1 MLLKLIASSLLLA
14 MMGCAAVNPVNTDA
28 KLSNRPDR
36 TVASTDTKLS
46 NKHERTIVNTALAL
60 KDHIYEIQQST
71 STIKFRVD
79 SPFGEVWGS
88 FHDFEGSFIML
99 KNDVSNQSA
108 VVDINTRSLH
118 VDSSLIKK
126 VLKSEIFFN
135 VERFPSM
142 RFVGGSFE
150 WFNDKNAVLKGD
162 LTLNNVTRP
171 IAFYVELVKHN
182 IANPYSERIT
192 VKAETTI
199 KRSEFGIYTLLPA
212 ISDNVNLFMNID
224 ALKKNTT
231 VSMM

>member
-1 MLLKLIASSLLLA
+1 MLLKLIASLLLLA

-28 KLSNRPDR
+28 KLSNRHDR
-36 TVASTDTKLS
+36 TIA
-46 NKHERTIVNTALAL
+46 NTALVL
-60 KDHIYEIQQST
+60 KEHIYEIQQNT

-150 WFNDKNAVLKGD
+150 WFNDKNAVLKGY
-162 LTLNNVTRP
+162 LTINDVTRP
-171 IAFYVELVKHN
+171 IAFYVELDKPN
-182 IANPYSERIT
+182 LTNPYSERIT
-192 VKAETTI
+192 VKAATTI
-199 KRSEFGIYTLLPA
+199 KRSEFGIHSMSPA
-212 ISDNVNLFMNID
+212 VSDNVNLFMNID

>member
-1 MLLKLIASSLLLA
+1 MLLKVITSLLLLA

-28 KLSNRPDR
+28 KLSNRHDR
-36 TVASTDTKLS
+36 TIT
-46 NKHERTIVNTALAL
+46 NTALVL
-60 KDHIYEIQQST
+60 KEHIFEIQQDT

-99 KNDVSNQSA
+99 NNGANNQSA
-108 VVDINTRSLH
+108 VVDINTESLH
-118 VDSSLIKK
+118 VDRTFITAM
-126 VLKSEIFFN
+126 LKSEMFFN
-135 VERFPSM
+135 VEKFPSM

-150 WFNDKNAVLKGD
+150 WFNDKNAVLKGY

-171 IAFYVELVKHN
+171 IAFYVKLVKHN